1 MSILDAVRYAELLT
15 RKEVKEG
22 LEKGHPLIPGF
33 VLADRAKQ
41 IQQTDAIVQALEQQA
56 GLKPPGQTIVDE
68 LEAYLRNPNPPPQQP
83 RHAPPPGGPQG
94 GPPGGPPGGPRPPM
108 PQGGPPGA
116 GGPMP
121 GPQAPGGA
129 GGAMPGMPQGPPGA
143 GGPMMASGGIIPRY
157 QEGSVVEEEDDVFG
171 PFNDPW
177 IYGTDWL
184 RPKDA
189 LDYALLGG
197 SLAALGT
204 GVGAPGTVAGIGGYG
219 LRKAAM
225 GLGRAG
231 LKRVAPRLGSTISQ
245 TIGKGI
251 THTGTK
257 LDPLLHPFRSVSGT
271 IGSITPFGK
280 TSIGEFVGKPLAR
293 WSTKGGIRGGISNLL
308 TGGPGRIAPG
318 ASSIPAEI
326 FGTRAGA
333 RALLGAQ
340 GLNMLGYGDTPGD
353 DTSALAQ
360 VGGEEGGVGGPGGP
374 GGPGGAGGI
383 GGGIASGRGDYGS
396 WLENEIR
403 ALRTLASTPTPEEE
417 AYYKVLADRERELS
431 GQRDR
436 YRAAGQKSA
445 QADALMG
452 VSEYLGRRGR
462 PDQITMG
469 GVGALMREGARG
481 RQEYMDELGQS
492 AFDVGSL
499 GSEQR
504 AARSVAGRELLNT
517 ELQAKIEDRKAEH
530 RMREVM
536 AQIAGQNPQYQI
548 QALVTLL
555 EQEQLYGD
563 PEGAAAKAIQ
573 RQLYQLVGMSAEDLQ
588 PVDIEDA
595 LTS

>member
-15 RKEVKEG
+15 RKEVSEG

-68 LEAYLRNPNPPPQQP
+68 LEAYLRNPNPAQQQP
-83 RHAPPPGGPQG
+83 GQAQPPGGPQG

-108 PQGGPPGA
+108 PQG
-116 GGPMP
+116 
-121 GPQAPGGA
+121 
-129 GGAMPGMPQGPPGA
+129 GPPGA

-403 ALRTLASTPTPEEE
+403 AMRTLASTPTPEEE

-481 RQEYMDELGQS
+481 RQEYLDELGQS

-517 ELQAKIEDRKAEH
+517 ELQAKIEDRRAD
-530 RMREVM
+530 RELQRVM
-536 AQIAGQNPQYQI
+536 AQIAGQNPQYKI

-555 EQEQLYGD
+555 EQEQLMNPD
-563 PEGAAAKAIQ
+563 SAAAKAIQ
-573 RQLYQLVGMSAEDLQ
+573 RQLYRLVGMSAEDLGYI
-588 PVDIEDA
+588 DTEED
-595 LTS
+595 LKS